1 MCYDEP
7 AVVWRGRSRSNWL
20 GTVHVDLTGTC
31 NLIFSAISQNGT
43 QFVFSHTLSQE
54 GAPARSPLRCS
65 PLAASPRS
73 APISFFLE
81 PPRAKQRPA
90 IARSYAPPATTVR
103 SKYNKRAKQ
112 GEQRRQDD
120 GSRVWLI
127 ESSARRCH
135 RQGHLGPNAGTGGG
149 RPGGDEVL

>member
-20 GTVHVDLTGTC
+20 GTVHVDLTGRNLP
-31 NLIFSAISQNGT
+31 NLIFSAKT
-43 QFVFSHTLSQE
+43 VQFVFSHTLSQE

-65 PLAASPRS
+65 PRS
-73 APISFFLE
+73 ARLIFFGTAKI
-81 PPRAKQRPA
+81 RAKQRPA

>member
-1 MCYDEP
+1 M
-7 AVVWRGRSRSNWL
+7 
-20 GTVHVDLTGTC
+20 
-31 NLIFSAISQNGT
+31 
-43 QFVFSHTLSQE
+43 
-54 GAPARSPLRCS
+54 
-65 PLAASPRS
+65 LAALRPSH
-73 APISFFLE
+73 FFWNRQDKSQAE
-81 PPRAKQRPA
+81 AGHRQKSRP
-90 IARSYAPPATTVR
+90 PPATTVR